1 MKKGII
7 AAVVTVAVAII
18 CVAFR
23 IITRGAGAVG
33 NLFSSVK
40 N

>member
-7 AAVVTVAVAII
+7 AAVIAIVVAIV

-23 IITRGAGAVG
+23 IVTKGAGAVG

>member
-7 AAVVTVAVAII
+7 AAVIAVAVAIVA
-18 CVAFR
+18 VAFR

>member
-7 AAVVTVAVAII
+7 AIIIAIAVSIAAFALRTVTK
-18 CVAFR
+18 
-23 IITRGAGAVG
+23 GAGAVG
-33 NLFSSVK
+33 NLFTPVK

>member
-7 AAVVTVAVAII
+7 AAVITLAVTIV

-23 IITRGAGAVG
+23 IVRKGAGAVG
-33 NLFSSVK
+33 ELFTPVK
-40 N
+40 H

>member
-7 AAVVTVAVAII
+7 AAVVTVIVAIAAI
-18 CVAFR
+18 GFR
-23 IITRGAGAVG
+23 IVTKGAGAVG
-33 NLFSSVK
+33 NLFTPVK

>member
-7 AAVVTVAVAII
+7 AAVIAIIVAVAAIG
-18 CVAFR
+18 FR
-23 IITRGAGAVG
+23 IITKGAGAVG

>member
-7 AAVVTVAVAII
+7 AAVITVAVAIV
-18 CVAFR
+18 CVAIR
-23 IITRGAGAVG
+23 VLGKGAGAVG
-33 NLFSSVK
+33 NLFSAVK

>member
-7 AAVVTVAVAII
+7 AAVIAIVVAIV

-23 IITRGAGAVG
+23 IVTNGAGAVG

>member
-7 AAVVTVAVAII
+7 AAIIAVCVAIV
-18 CVAFR
+18 CFNFR
-23 IITRGAGAVG
+23 IIVKGAGAVG